1 MPSVTRSSE
10 LPVKLRNSFQ
20 AQVTAVLILL
30 CLVVIGSLYFSV
42 KVATNSAVRSQGNTQ
57 LEVGTRVF
65 QRLLEVRGRRL
76 ADGVQ
81 LLAADFGFREAVAS
95 RDSATMRSVL
105 FNHGKRINASDMILL
120 GMDGKVLA
128 STLND
133 VPDGSPFRYDQALR
147 DARQAKQTMLM
158 VPLQGKPHLL
168 VEATVLAPLPIARV
182 VMGFSMDHSFAD
194 ELRSLTNLEVS
205 FLTIDRQLPGQLV
218 STQPEVLHGSVTALM
233 LNASTRIAVLLTEHL
248 DHSFLSQSLILAG
261 GAKEYDGQVI
271 ALLQSPLDAA
281 MQAFAPL
288 DEKILGI
295 ALVALLASF
304 IGALFL
310 ARGVSQPVRSLA
322 LAAQR
327 IGEGDYQ
334 TPVILCRSDEFG
346 LLANAVNS
354 MQSGIAEREQQLA
367 HNALH
372 DPLTGLPNRALAM
385 ERLSNAIAAQRPMAL
400 IFLGI
405 ENLRS
410 INETAD
416 SETVDQLL
424 RQTAQH
430 LQVSLNPGDTVAH
443 LIADEFLL
451 LLDGLDGDAAV
462 AVADQLQQ
470 LLLKPQHI
478 NGQDLA
484 LDCSLGIAAFPA
496 DGQSAQNLL
505 ERASIAM
512 KDAAKL
518 PGHLQI
524 YQHGRDLAHRRQITL
539 IRDLRHAASNGEL
552 LLHYQPKLDIRE
564 GRVSQAEALLRWQHP
579 QLGMVSPAEFI
590 PLAERTGSINSLTH
604 WVINEGMRQL
614 SEWNR
619 RGLRLQLSLNISAE
633 DLLSDD
639 LAARVLAMLRSYC
652 LPPEQLIFEITESAV
667 MREPERALKVL
678 HQLRDC
684 GISLSVDDFG
694 TGYSSLAHLK
704 RLPVQELK
712 IDQSFV
718 RDLDETSEDAVI
730 VRSTIEMSHNL
741 GLKVVAEGVEYAHSL
756 SLLERWHCDTAQG
769 YLISRPLTAAAFEAW
784 MAMPVSLHTSL
795 VK

>member
-1 MPSVTRSSE
+1 M
-10 LPVKLRNSFQ
+10 KLRNSFQ

-30 CLVVIGSLYFSV
+30 SLVVIGSLYFSV
-42 KVATNSAVRSQGNTQ
+42 KVATNSAVRSQANSQ

-65 QRLLEVRGRRL
+65 ERLLEVRGRRL

-81 LLAADFGFREAVAS
+81 LLAADFGFRDAVTS
-95 RDSATMRSVL
+95 SDSATMRSVL

-120 GMDGKVLA
+120 SMDGKVLA
-128 STLND
+128 STLDD
-133 VPDGSPFRYDQALR
+133 VPDGSVFRYDLALR
-147 DARQAKQTMLM
+147 EARRIQQTMLI

-182 VMGFSMDHSFAD
+182 VMGVSMDNAFAS
-194 ELRSLTNLEVS
+194 ELRSLTSLEVS
-205 FLTIDRQLPGQLV
+205 FLTIDKQQPGQLI
-218 STQPEVLHGSVTALM
+218 STQPDVLGKSITGLM
-233 LNASTRIAVLLTEHL
+233 LSSSPQDAVLLTEHL
-248 DHSFLSQSLILAG
+248 EHNFLSQSLVLAG
-261 GAKEYDGQVI
+261 AASEYDGQVI
-271 ALLQSPLDAA
+271 ALLQSPIDAA

-295 ALVALLASF
+295 ALIALLASLV
-304 IGALFL
+304 GALLL

-327 IGEGDYQ
+327 IGQGDYQ
-334 TPVILCRSDEFG
+334 TPVILRRSDEFG

-372 DPLTGLPNRALAM
+372 DPLTGLPNRTLAM
-385 ERLSNAIAAQRPMAL
+385 ERLGSAIAAQRPMAL
-400 IFLGI
+400 IFLSI
-405 ENLRS
+405 ENLRY

-416 SETVDQLL
+416 PETVGQLL
-424 RQTAQH
+424 RQTGQR
-430 LQVSLNPGDTVAH
+430 LQVLLSPGDTVAH
-443 LIADEFLL
+443 LIAEEFLL
-451 LLDGLDGDAAV
+451 LLDGLDGEAAV

-470 LLLKPQHI
+470 LLLKPQQI
-478 NGQDLA
+478 NGHDLA
-484 LDCSLGIAAFPA
+484 LDCNLGIAAFPA

-539 IRDLRHAASNGEL
+539 IRDLRHAASKGEF
-552 LLHYQPKLDIRE
+552 LLHYQPKLNIRE
-564 GRVSQAEALLRWQHP
+564 ARVSQAEALLRWQHP

-590 PLAERTGSINSLTH
+590 PLAERTGSIQILTN

-614 SEWNR
+614 SEWNQ
-619 RGLRLQLSLNISAE
+619 RGLRLQLSLNISAD
-633 DLLSDD
+633 DLISDD
-639 LAARVLAMLRSYC
+639 LAARVLALLQNYS
-652 LPPEQLIFEITESAV
+652 LPAEQLIFEITESAV

-741 GLKVVAEGVEYAHSL
+741 GLKVVAEGVEYEHSL

-769 YLISRPLTAAAFEAW
+769 YLISRPLTAPAFEAW
-784 MAMPVSLHTSL
+784 VALPLSFRTSM
-795 VK
+795 VH